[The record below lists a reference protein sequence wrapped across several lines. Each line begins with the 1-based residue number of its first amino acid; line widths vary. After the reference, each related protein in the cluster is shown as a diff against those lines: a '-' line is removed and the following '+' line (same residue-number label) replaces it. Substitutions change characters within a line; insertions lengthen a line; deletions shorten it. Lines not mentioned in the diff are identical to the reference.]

1 MGWSVGGY
9 GKSLLGACG
18 CLLLAAGCVSEP
30 RDAAERL
37 AKLKQDGEAL
47 NRAAD
52 TIEERLMGNQANLH
66 VWQELAERHKHVSA
80 IATMN
85 SNEHLLAMVKMLD
98 KQQEKARK
106 LKRSR
111 VASERYFSGA
121 VASNRPQP
129 RRRN

>member
-1 MGWSVGGY
+1 MGGY
-9 GKSLLGACG
+9 GKRLLGACC
-18 CLLLAAGCVSEP
+18 CLVLAAGCVSEP

-52 TIEERLMGNQANLH
+52 AVEERMLGSQANLH
-66 VWQELAERHKHVSA
+66 LWQELAERHKHVSA

-85 SNEHLLAMVKMLD
+85 SNEHFLAMVKMLD

-111 VASERYFSGA
+111 VASERYLTGA
-121 VASNRPQP
+121 VASNRAQP
-129 RRRN
+129 KRRN